1 MTTNKNLNQP
11 AFNSA
16 AWDVP
21 LNANFGFIDLALG
34 GTTALNVTAAAGTI
48 VLTSS
53 QYTPLILSI
62 TGTLTAN
69 VNYQIPAGVG
79 GQWIVSNAATGAFTV
94 TISSGGGGLS
104 FVVQQGV
111 RAVVVADG
119 VNVISPSANIAAGTI
134 TNAMLG
140 DDIVTYPKVST
151 TAIATAS
158 DFRSDVASKLL
169 PSASV
174 WDAAEYV
181 TLTDAASI
189 AVDMSTGFNFSV
201 TIAANRALANPT
213 NAKPGQSGIIAV
225 TEDGTGGWS
234 LTFGSSYKFA
244 NGVTPTLDTVA
255 GRVNILT
262 YSVVSSSFIVVNL
275 LKGVR

>member
-34 GTTALNVTAAAGTI
+34 GTTALNVTAASGTI

-94 TISSGGGGLS
+94 TISSGGGGSSLIVESGDTRQIYSNGTSVLPTDEPAFPAGTVMLFAQTSAPTGWTKSTTHNNKALRVVNGTAGSGGTVS
-104 FVVQQGV
+104 FTSAFASQ
-111 RAVVVADG
+111 AVV
-119 VNVISPSANIAAGTI
+119 GTV
-134 TNAMLG
+134 G
-140 DDIVTYPKVST
+140 D
-151 TAIATAS
+151 TA
-158 DFRSDVASKLL
+158 L
-169 PSASV
+169 
-174 WDAAEYV
+174 
-181 TLTDAASI
+181 
-189 AVDMSTGFNFSV
+189 
-201 TIAANRALANPT
+201 TIAQIPAHTHL
-213 NAKPGQSGIIAV
+213 V
-225 TEDGTGGWS
+225 GTGNWVQSIGTG
-234 LTFGSSYKFA
+234 LNGAYEYRGS
-244 NGVTPTLDTVA
+244 VTPTQQASGSAGSGDAHTHTFTGTAIDLAVA
-255 GRVNILT
+255 YVDVIIA
-262 YSVVSSSFIVVNL
+262 S
-275 LKGVR
+275 KD